1 MEVLSSR
8 STTSCCCATGVI
20 AAGEEKKS
28 SRNCSVSETREVCW
42 WCTTARPA
50 PSPPGHQREEPAG
63 RARGAARTGCPDTKR
78 MHSKAQ
84 HGRGLGI
91 SALSPTDSFYKQRS
105 SCLQA
110 HICSHT
116 RKGAEGVC
124 TSFLFAGTPGLP
136 VPSHHHFPPHAGG
149 RSITAA
155 TAGT

>member
-8 STTSCCCATGVI
+8 STTSCCCATAVT
-20 AAGEEKKS
+20 AAGEERKS
-28 SRNCSVSETREVCW
+28 SRNCSVSETWEVYW
-42 WCTTARPA
+42 WSTRA
-50 PSPPGHQREEPAG
+50 PGHQHEEPAG

-91 SALSPTDSFYKQRS
+91 SALSPTDSFYKQRN

-116 RKGAEGVC
+116 RKGAEGDC

-136 VPSHHHFPPHAGG
+136 VPSHHHFPPCAGG
-149 RSITAA
+149 ESITAA